1 MKIRYTL
8 AAFALLAVLAG
19 CGDDKTVKANEANGG
34 SKGAPVTTAGQSDEG
49 VLEGLKND
57 AYVYS
62 GLAQEQKLTYEGQLS
77 NLVSKDYG
85 IQTVE
90 WTENKNDASYFRVVR
105 SGVLAG
111 LGAEKIRLDDS
122 GIYIVGISDGELV
135 KEAYKMPSPF
145 KIGTEWTTDFNLKT
159 ATGLIESQMTSKV
172 VREETITAAGQEF
185 KCLVVESSTTL
196 VSEQFGTAEG
206 HLTSVTY
213 YAKGIGEVKL
223 DATGTNPKGED
234 IEFHILL
241 TKIGD

>member
-1 MKIRYTL
+1 MKIRCTL

-19 CGDDKTVKANEANGG
+19 CDDDKTNSTTVPAGG
-34 SKGAPVTTAGQSDEG
+34 KTTSPVAAPASSKGG
-49 VLEGLKND
+49 VLSNLKND
-57 AYVYS
+57 AYDYS

-85 IQTVE
+85 IQTIE
-90 WTENKNDASYFRVVR
+90 WTENKSGSSYFRVVR

-111 LGAEKIRLDDS
+111 LGAEKIKLDDT
-122 GIYIVGISDGELV
+122 GIYIVGISDGELET
-135 KEAYKMPSPF
+135 EAYKMPNPF
-145 KIGTEWTTDFNLKT
+145 KVGTEWTTDFNLRT
-159 ATGLIESQMTSKV
+159 ATGLIESTMNSKV
-172 VREETITAAGQEF
+172 VREETLTAAGQEF

-196 VSEQFGTAEG
+196 VSEEFGSAEG

-223 DATGTNPKGED
+223 DATGTNPKGDD